1 MLLLGTSP
9 VLAITGGPFD
19 NGDPGLMLSE
29 RGGFYAM
36 TFSFK
41 NGNGYG
47 VFTPDSQLFGGL
59 SANSGTSSSGA
70 AFFDRGS
77 LYTDNSFDATRSG
90 NRSVFYYKG
99 VTYVGACMG
108 YPDLE
113 ARTITG
119 TCNATSDSA
128 SFTQQTGTSNSGQ
141 QNSLSNS
148 SVLVQNNTGFIL
160 NMGWEGK
167 ITRTSPTLR
176 FNGKGEIAVLSPTG
190 NASVVNLSYQ
200 AYQGLI
206 NAIISST
213 AQLRQANNAP
223 VDFTSSQVAIDN
235 ALDSLAARVAA
246 GGGVGP
252 TYTDADIVKVKV
264 SGSRRF
270 F

>member
-1 MLLLGTSP
+1 
-9 VLAITGGPFD
+9 PFD
-19 NGDPGLMLSE
+19 NGDPSLMLAE

-36 TFSFK
+36 TYTFQ

-47 VFTPDSQLFGGL
+47 IFTPDSQLFGGL
-59 SANSGTSSSGA
+59 SATGTGSSSGT

-119 TCNATSDSA
+119 VCNATSDSS

-141 QNSLSNS
+141 QNSLSNQAII
-148 SVLVQNNTGFIL
+148 VQNNTGFIL
-160 NMGWEGK
+160 NLGWEGR

-176 FNGKGEIAVLSPTG
+176 FKGKGQMSVLSPTG
-190 NASVVNLSYQ
+190 RASVVNLSYQ

-206 NAIISST
+206 NAIISAT
-213 AQLRQANNAP
+213 AQLRQATGAQ
-223 VDFTSSQVAIDN
+223 VDFTSSQTAIDA
-235 ALDSLAARVAA
+235 ALDSLAARVAT

-252 TYTDADIVKVKV
+252 TFQDADVVKVKV
-264 SGSRRF
+264 SGSRRYF
-270 F
+270 